1 MLLFLLMKSILVKPV
16 TYTMA
21 LMFPALASVG
31 CSNSSRGQINDAAD
45 SLISADA
52 NHDGTLSRTEAANDI
67 IKRYL
72 TGQCGHKD
80 PVYGLTP
87 EILKKA
93 KKDATIAQGVVPAHA
108 RTYLEVL
115 AQFEQIYSDS
125 LEAKKTE

>member
-1 MLLFLLMKSILVKPV
+1 MLLFLLVKSILIKPV

-21 LMFPALASVG
+21 LILPALASVG
-31 CSNSSRGQINDAAD
+31 CNSSKGQINDAAN

-72 TGQCGHKD
+72 TVSYKYKE

-125 LEAKKTE
+125 LETKKTE